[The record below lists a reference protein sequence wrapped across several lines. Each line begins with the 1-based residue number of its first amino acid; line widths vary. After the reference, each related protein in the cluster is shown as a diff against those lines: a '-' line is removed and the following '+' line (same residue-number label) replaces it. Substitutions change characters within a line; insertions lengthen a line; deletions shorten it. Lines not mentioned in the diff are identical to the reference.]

1 MSKFSYVQL
10 GIVFISFL
18 SSLTAYFRPI
28 AILPLRM
35 FAFFLFITVVVEFF
49 GYYLS
54 FHHRTNI
61 ELYDLFGVF
70 EFSFY
75 FWFLRMV
82 IRNSVAKKI
91 ILGLLLIYPIFSLI
105 NIFLIQGVSSF
116 PTVTYAT
123 GCLII
128 VIMTVYYFFELF
140 MLPRGTHLF
149 RDPLF
154 WICFGLLL
162 FYCCSFPIFGLSNFL
177 AKATWFKPRFLG
189 ILLDLVNILLYS
201 SFTIA
206 FLCRI
211 KIRKSIS

>member
-1 MSKFSYVQL
+1 MSEYGYIQAAVV
-10 GIVFISFL
+10 IISFL
-18 SSLTAYFRPI
+18 TSLTTYLSPV

-49 GYYLS
+49 GYYLLA
-54 FHHRTNI
+54 HHHTNI
-61 ELYDLFGVF
+61 ELYNIFGVL

-91 ILGLLLIYPIFSLI
+91 ILYLLWVYPLFSLI

-116 PTVTYAT
+116 ATVTYST

-149 RDPLF
+149 RDPVF

-211 KIRKSIS
+211 KMRKSIS